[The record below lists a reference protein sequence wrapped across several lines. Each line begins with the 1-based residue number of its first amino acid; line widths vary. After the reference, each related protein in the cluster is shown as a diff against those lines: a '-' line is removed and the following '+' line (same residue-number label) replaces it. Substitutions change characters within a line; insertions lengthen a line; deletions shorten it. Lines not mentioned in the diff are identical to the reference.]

1 MICDI
6 CDIYYWY
13 YDVIL
18 QQMTLFSIYY
28 YNICIYFYV
37 YVIDIFV
44 YDVNSCL
51 FMFYLINYK
60 LSNWPC

>member
-51 FMFYLINYK
+51 FMFYPY
-60 LSNWPC
+60 